1 MSNYNDVHLSQDEMV
16 GTAGMVPRALLDH
29 QGHQGNQGN
38 QGHQE
43 YQVGEI
49 QNHNFFF
56 LQDLKLL

>member
-29 QGHQGNQGN
+29 QGHQGNQG
-38 QGHQE
+38 HQE

>member
-29 QGHQGNQGN
+29 QGHQ
-38 QGHQE
+38 E

-49 QNHNFFF
+49 QNHNIFSYISYGQVFTHM
-56 LQDLKLL
+56 LCHCS

>member
-16 GTAGMVPRALLDH
+16 GTAGMVPQALLDH
-29 QGHQGNQGN
+29 QGHQGN

-49 QNHNFFF
+49 QNHNIFSYRT
-56 LQDLKLL
+56 

>member
-1 MSNYNDVHLSQDEMV
+1 MSNYNDVYLSQDEMV

-49 QNHNFFF
+49 QNHNIFSYRT
-56 LQDLKLL
+56 

>member
-29 QGHQGNQGN
+29 QGHQGNQG
-38 QGHQE
+38 HQE

-49 QNHNFFF
+49 QNHSFFSYRT
-56 LQDLKLL
+56 

>member
-1 MSNYNDVHLSQDEMV
+1 MSNYSDVHLSQEEMV
-16 GTAGMVPRALLDH
+16 GTAGMVPRALLGH
-29 QGHQGNQGN
+29 QGHQGN

>member
-29 QGHQGNQGN
+29 QGHQGNQG
-38 QGHQE
+38 HQE

-56 LQDLKLL
+56 LKDLKLL